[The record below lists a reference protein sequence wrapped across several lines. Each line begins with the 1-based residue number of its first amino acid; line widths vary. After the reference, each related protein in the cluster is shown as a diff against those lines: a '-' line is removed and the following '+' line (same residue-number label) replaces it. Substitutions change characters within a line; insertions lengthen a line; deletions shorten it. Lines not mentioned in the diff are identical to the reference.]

1 MISKQRATLLES
13 GEGIPLLSLQE
24 RIGLPVD
31 SLHRLFVE
39 SSRRYRRE
47 LRLRSE
53 PFTVAYEKVR
63 TLGIAGVVRLA
74 PGVEIEI
81 APKCFDQSSPE
92 WRDDFLVVAATTRL
106 GRLMRREQV
115 KARRRSPHSDVLS
128 LLAAIFLEDLERLIH
143 VPIREYKRSVWIS
156 PNLDGE
162 LDYAEAWEVRSE
174 GFIQIGPNLSTNN
187 EFMGVIG
194 AAATSLADASSD
206 RAVGQQLRRLVSG
219 IPSVVRGRIRDKVP
233 GRYARWQR
241 LYDLAMDVHSGL
253 GIRLGPSGAL
263 RVPGFVLNTE
273 KGWEDLLTLALTGQ
287 GNLLRAKGKP
297 ANRIGIRNPGSRGVF
312 TYPDIVLTPS
322 LLQRSIV
329 VDAKYKG
336 TSATPL
342 NSISTNDLY
351 EALAFLTAQ
360 KSNIAMLIY
369 PACNLL
375 STDEKTGTVTQFDE
389 VIIDS
394 HHIIGVTVNTRGIG
408 RTHGLEEFGRRLGHS
423 ILKIART
430 KESPAGHGII

>member
-1 MISKQRATLLES
+1 MISRQHATLLES
-13 GEGIPLLSLQE
+13 GKGIPLRSLQKS
-24 RIGLPVD
+24 IGLPIK
-31 SLHRLFVE
+31 SLHHLFVE

-53 PFTVAYEKVR
+53 PFTVTNEKVR

-74 PGVEIEI
+74 PSVEIEI
-81 APKCFDQSSPE
+81 APKCFDLSSPE
-92 WRDDFLVVAATTRL
+92 WRDDFLVVAAATRL
-106 GRLMRREQV
+106 GRFMRREQV

-174 GFIQIGPNLSTNN
+174 GFIQIGPSLSTNN
-187 EFMGVIG
+187 EFMSVIS
-194 AAATSLADASSD
+194 AAATFLADASSD
-206 RAVGQQLRRLVSG
+206 RTVGQRLRLLVSG
-219 IPSVVRGRIRDKVP
+219 MPDVVRGRVRDKVP

-241 LYDLAMDVHSGL
+241 LYNLAMDVHSGL

-263 RVPGFVLNTE
+263 RVPGFILNTE
-273 KGWEDLLTLALTGQ
+273 RGWEDLLTLSLTSQ
-287 GNLLRAKGKP
+287 GNILRARAKP
-297 ANRIGIRNPGSRGVF
+297 ATRIGIRNPGSRKVF

-322 LLQRSIV
+322 LMHKSII
-329 VDAKYKG
+329 VDSKYKG
-336 TSATPL
+336 TTSRPL

-351 EALAFLTAQ
+351 EALAYLTAQ
-360 KSNIAMLIY
+360 RSNIAILIY
-369 PACNLL
+369 PDCNFP
-375 STDEKTGTVTQFDE
+375 SANDKTGTVKPFDE

-394 HHIIGVTVNTRGIG
+394 QHIVGVTVTTRGIG
-408 RTHGLEEFGRRLGHS
+408 RAHGLEDFGRHLGQG
-423 ILKIART
+423 ILTIAKT
-430 KESPAGHGII
+430 MVSPDL